1 MLTLTVTQFNGTALP
16 TPIKASFDETGGA
29 IGRAET
35 NALVLPD
42 PERTIS
48 RVHARVSFRAGAYVL
63 IDEGSNAVV
72 HNGQPLGKGREAPLR
87 PGDRLQIGGYLV
99 NVAAGAASGAAA
111 DPFADFFGLAAAPAP
126 APPAYAPAPPA
137 YAPAPPARSSQA
149 AADPLGL
156 GFGPAPTPSPA
167 PSPAFGGIP
176 DDWDPFAATP
186 VPPGRAA
193 APSPGANALG
203 LDFGAGAPSPLIP
216 DLPRASGGSDSL
228 DQLFGLGAPST
239 ASRNNPLANS
249 LLDAP
254 VAQPNLAAHAD
265 PLRSLSELAP
275 GSMEARRDD
284 SSELNR
290 PFALPPLP
298 KPVQAAIPAPSPA
311 GFPDTIPAA
320 FQNTLP
326 APQLSAEPA
335 APVLSWDAPAAAGHT
350 IIRPA
355 AKPAPEEATRMPPPP
370 APAAPVL
377 AAGSSA
383 AGSAELL
390 EAFRQGLGQT
400 TLGVQTLDP
409 AFMRLVGE
417 LLREATQ
424 GTVDLLVA
432 RAEIKREVR
441 AQATVIMAKEN
452 NPLKFSP
459 SGEAA
464 LGHLL
469 GPPVR
474 GFMAPAKAMRDA
486 FDDLRAHQLAFLS
499 GMRAAMEGL
508 LSRFDPAALEGR
520 LTQKSVLQSLLPGAR
535 KAQLWAVFQQEYAQ
549 IAREAGDDFQDLFG
563 REFLRAY
570 EAQIDAL
577 KDG

>member
-1 MLTLTVTQFNGTALP
+1 MPNLTLTLSVTQFNGAPLP
-16 TPIKASFDETGGA
+16 QRIAASFDETGGA
-29 IGRAET
+29 IGRAESNT
-35 NALVLPD
+35 LVLPD
-42 PERTIS
+42 PDRTIS
-48 RVHARVSFRAGAYVL
+48 RVHARVSFRTGSYVL

-72 HNGQPLGKGREAPLR
+72 LNGQTLGKGREAPLR
-87 PGDRLQIGGYLV
+87 AGDRVQIGGYLIEV
-99 NVAAGAASGAAA
+99 SAGGAGGKAA
-111 DPFADFFGLAAAPAP
+111 DPFGDFFGLAASP
-126 APPAYAPAPPA
+126 PPAGKT
-137 YAPAPPARSSQA
+137 A

-156 GFGPAPTPSPA
+156 GFAPVPAPAKPPPA
-167 PSPAFGGIP
+167 PAFGGIP
-176 DDWDPFAATP
+176 DDWDPFAPTP
-186 VPPGRAA
+186 APAGRPA
-193 APSPGANALG
+193 APSPGAHALG
-203 LDFGAGAPSPLIP
+203 LDLGAGAPSPLIP
-216 DLPRASGGSDSL
+216 DLPRASAGSDSL
-228 DQLFGLGAPST
+228 DQLFGLGAPGP
-239 ASRNNPLANS
+239 ASGGNNPLANS

-254 VAQPNLAAHAD
+254 ASLPNLAAHAD

-275 GSMEARRDD
+275 GAAETRRDD

-290 PFALPPLP
+290 PFSLPTALP
-298 KPVQAAIPAPSPA
+298 
-311 GFPDTIPAA
+311 
-320 FQNTLP
+320 LP
-326 APQLSAEPA
+326 ADATPTAFAAVPVAPPSAPATPA
-335 APVLSWDAPAAAGHT
+335 APVLSWDAGAGESRT
-350 IIRPA
+350 IIRPG
-355 AKPAPEEATRMPPPP
+355 AKPASVATTLLQPAVFAP
-370 APAAPVL
+370 APAPAQTAP
-377 AAGSSA
+377 AAGDD
-383 AGSAELL
+383 LL
-390 EAFRQGLGQT
+390 EAFRQGLGQPG
-400 TLGVQTLDP
+400 LKLPLLDA
-409 AFMRLVGE
+409 AFMRLLGE
-417 LLREATQ
+417 LLQAATQ

-469 GPPVR
+469 GPSVR

-508 LSRFDPAALEGR
+508 LARFDPALLESR

-577 KDG
+577 RGD

>member
-1 MLTLTVTQFNGTALP
+1 MPNLTLTLSVTQFNGAPLP
-16 TPIKASFDETGGA
+16 QRIAASFDETGGA
-29 IGRAET
+29 IGRAENNT
-35 NALVLPD
+35 LVLPD
-42 PERTIS
+42 PDRTIS
-48 RVHARVSFRAGAYVL
+48 RVHARVSFRTGSYVL

-72 HNGQPLGKGREAPLR
+72 LNGQTLGKGREAPLR
-87 PGDRLQIGGYLV
+87 AGDRVQIGGYLIEV
-99 NVAAGAASGAAA
+99 SAGGASGKAA
-111 DPFADFFGLAAAPAP
+111 DPFGDFFGLAASP
-126 APPAYAPAPPA
+126 PPAGKTT
-137 YAPAPPARSSQA
+137 

-156 GFGPAPTPSPA
+156 GFAPVPAPAKPPPA
-167 PSPAFGGIP
+167 PAFGGIP

-186 VPPGRAA
+186 VPAGRAA

-203 LDFGAGAPSPLIP
+203 LDLGAGAPSPLIP
-216 DLPRASGGSDSL
+216 GLPRASGSSDSL
-228 DQLFGLGAPST
+228 DQLFGLGAPGPS
-239 ASRNNPLANS
+239 SGGNNPLANS

-254 VAQPNLAAHAD
+254 ASLPNLAAHAD

-275 GSMEARRDD
+275 VAAEARRDD

-290 PFALPPLP
+290 PFSLPAAPSLP
-298 KPVQAAIPAPSPA
+298 ADATPTAFAAIPLAAPA
-311 GFPDTIPAA
+311 T
-320 FQNTLP
+320 
-326 APQLSAEPA
+326 PA
-335 APVLSWDAPAAAGHT
+335 APVLSWDAGAGESRT
-350 IIRPA
+350 IIRPG
-355 AKPAPEEATRMPPPP
+355 AKSASVATTLLQPP
-370 APAAPVL
+370 APSPVTATSPAPAPTAP
-377 AAGSSA
+377 AAGSDA
-383 AGSAELL
+383 LL
-390 EAFRQGLGQT
+390 EAFRQGLGQPS
-400 TLGVQTLDP
+400 LKLPLLDA
-409 AFMRLVGE
+409 AFMRLLGE
-417 LLREATQ
+417 LLQEATQ

-469 GPPVR
+469 GPSVR

-486 FDDLRAHQLAFLS
+486 FDDLRAHQLAFLT

-508 LSRFDPAALEGR
+508 LARFDPALLESR

-535 KAQLWAVFQQEYAQ
+535 KAQLWAVFQQEYKQ

-577 KDG
+577 KGD